1 MSVIA
6 SVAMTVPLAVA
17 MAVAVSMH
25 MRVRLT
31 GSRANSSILLQFL
44 DASGMNRP
52 RVRAGGLD
60 TGVRQQF
67 EDGLEILLGT
77 LWRPGES
84 DEQRSISDASNRS

>member
-1 MSVIA
+1 MSVIV

-17 MAVAVSMH
+17 VAMAVSVG
-25 MRVRLT
+25 MRVRVA

-44 DASGMNRP
+44 DASRMDRP

-67 EDGLEILLGT
+67 DDGLEILLGT
-77 LWRPGES
+77 FW
-84 DEQRSISDASNRS
+84 

>member
-1 MSVIA
+1 MSVIV

-17 MAVAVSMH
+17 VAVSMR
-25 MRVRLT
+25 MRVGVT
-31 GSRANSSILLQFL
+31 GSRANSSILLQLL
-44 DASGMNRP
+44 DAARMDRP

-67 EDGLEILLGT
+67 DDRLEILLGT

-84 DEQRSISDASNRS
+84 DE